1 MDKHEIARIRG
12 KVQTNSKWAIRG
24 MLAIYRFQTSDE
36 KHLRETVHNNK
47 VGFNG
52 VDAEILSSFSQQVLS
67 GRTMS
72 EKQMGII
79 FRKMGKYA
87 SQLYRIAYV

>member
-1 MDKHEIARIRG
+1 MDKHEVARIKG
-12 KVQTNSKWAIRG
+12 KVQTDRNWAVRG
-24 MLAIYRFQTSDE
+24 MLAVYKFQTEDE

-52 VDAEILSSFSQQVLS
+52 VDAEILSSFSQQVLAGRAMS
-67 GRTMS
+67 G
-72 EKQMGII
+72 KQMSII

>member
-1 MDKHEIARIRG
+1 MDKHEVARIRG
-12 KVQTNSKWAIRG
+12 KVQTDRNWAVRG
-24 MLAIYRFQTSDE
+24 MLAIYKFQTEDE

-52 VDAEILSSFSQQVLS
+52 VDAEILSSFCQQVES

-72 EKQMGII
+72 EKQMTII

>member
-1 MDKHEIARIRG
+1 MDKHEVARIRG
-12 KVQTNSKWAIRG
+12 KVQTNPNWAIRG
-24 MLAIYRFQTSDE
+24 MLAIYKFQTADE

-52 VDAEILSSFSQQVLS
+52 VDAEILSSFSQQVIA
-67 GRTMS
+67 GRAMS
-72 EKQMGII
+72 RKQMAII

-87 SQLYRIAYV
+87 GQLYRIAYV

>member
-1 MDKHEIARIRG
+1 MDKHEVARIKG
-12 KVQTNSKWAIRG
+12 KVQTNPNWAIRG
-24 MLAIYRFQTSDE
+24 MLAIYKFQTEDE

-52 VDAEILSSFSQQVLS
+52 VDAELLSSFSQQVIA

-72 EKQMGII
+72 GKQMSII

-87 SQLYRIAYV
+87 SQLYRIAYI